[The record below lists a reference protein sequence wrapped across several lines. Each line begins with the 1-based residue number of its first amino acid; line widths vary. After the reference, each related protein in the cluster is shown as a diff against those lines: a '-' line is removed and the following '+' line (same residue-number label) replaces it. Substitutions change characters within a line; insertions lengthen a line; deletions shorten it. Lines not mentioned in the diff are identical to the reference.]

1 MAVIIGMSSTVK
13 GKKFELAEGETY
25 IGRQNQNHI
34 PIDDASISG
43 RHCSIIREG
52 RKYTLVDL
60 GSTNGTR
67 LNGTSVSRLALKPK
81 DIIQIGSV
89 ELMFDGQDV
98 EVATPD
104 AAASAKIEA
113 MEEPVSIP
121 KSFHTA
127 SPFGNPQDSRK
138 PWVILTIGLIVLVLA
153 ALVFFVSR
161 LFS

>member
-13 GKKFELAEGETY
+13 GKKFDLNQDETF

-43 RHCSIIREG
+43 RHCSVLREG

-67 LNGTSVSRLALKPK
+67 LNGVAVSKASLKPK
-81 DIIQIGSV
+81 DIVQVGSV

-98 EVATPD
+98 EVEATSSD
-104 AAASAKIEA
+104 TTTVEVRS
-113 MEEPVSIP
+113 EPVQIP
-121 KSFHTA
+121 ENFHTA
-127 SPFGNPQDSRK
+127 SPFGARTDSRK
-138 PWVILTIGLIVLVLA
+138 PWVIFAIVLSLFVVA
-153 ALVFFVSR
+153 ALAFF
-161 LFS
+161 LFSLFT